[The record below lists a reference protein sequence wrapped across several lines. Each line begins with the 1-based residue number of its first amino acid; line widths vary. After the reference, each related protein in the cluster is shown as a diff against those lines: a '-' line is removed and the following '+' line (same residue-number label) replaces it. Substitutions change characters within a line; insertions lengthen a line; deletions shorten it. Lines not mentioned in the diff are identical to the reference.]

1 MSFDLSLSPSTRT
14 EQLPTISSPAIM
26 SIPSPVL
33 SPEDF
38 LAHVTSLGLDV
49 IITPFVHYQN
59 RPLPSIP
66 GGRYD
71 EGAAQEWCERM
82 DTFLVCFYLSQH
94 PPVTYIPP
102 GQAES
107 RSDCASNPH

>member
-1 MSFDLSLSPSTRT
+1 MDVEHPKDASFDLSFSPSTRN
-14 EQLPTISSPAIM
+14 EQLPMISSPAIM
-26 SIPSPVL
+26 SIPSPVI

-49 IITPFVHYQN
+49 IITPFLHYKN

-71 EGAAQEWCERM
+71 EGATQEWCECM
-82 DTFLVCFYLSQH
+82 DTLLGCFDWFQH
-94 PPVTYIPP
+94 PPITYIPP
-102 GQAES
+102 G
-107 RSDCASNPH
+107 